1 MPKISTIKSSLAMEM
16 EARFTSECLL
26 APTLQGHNTIMDIDP
41 IYTLYTANIKDECL
55 N

>member
-1 MPKISTIKSSLAMEM
+1 MET

-26 APTLQGHNTIMDIDP
+26 APTLQGHNTITDIDTEEIP
-41 IYTLYTANIKDECL
+41 LYSADVKDECL